1 MPSTAF
7 APAADTFA
15 HQKEPPI
22 AEELAALPG
31 QPPEQ
36 LLDIARR
43 RASTA
48 GLKYA
53 GGLYPQEAWALFQA
67 KAAVLV
73 DVRTAEERKFVGHV
87 PETKHVAWMTG
98 AAMIRNPR
106 FLRDLEKVAA
116 KDAVV
121 LFLCRSG
128 KRSAAAAEAASAAGF
143 RNVFNVL
150 EGFEGDIDNQQQRG
164 EIGGWRM
171 RGLPWIQD

>member
-1 MPSTAF
+1 MPSTALAPVAGAF
-7 APAADTFA
+7 AYPEEPA
-15 HQKEPPI
+15 I
-22 AEELAALPG
+22 AEGAAVLSG
-31 QPPEQ
+31 QPPEE
-36 LLDIARR
+36 LLEIARR
-43 RASTA
+43 RARTG

-116 KDAVV
+116 KDSVV

-143 RNVFNVL
+143 HNVFNVL

-164 EIGGWRM
+164 EIGGWRL